1 MDAYCLYRM
10 SYYGFKLIPVNPSY
24 IGKINL
30 MMDSLIRKIINISI
44 FRDKIMESDICTR
57 NRYYFRFVLWQIKF
71 LSAFYMYYQSA
82 EIFYQIKRDICMTC
96 LLISIYKKSFEVLC
110 FPCISTFAITKQ
122 PVVVVVNNENLL
134 DVNHEIVFLGSAY
147 SLIFLIPIYTPL
159 YILLHFHQSH

>member
-1 MDAYCLYRM
+1 MNINGEFD
-10 SYYGFKLIPVNPSY
+10 IPVGDITTSNTF
-24 IGKINL
+24 
-30 MMDSLIRKIINISI
+30 DEIS
-44 FRDKIMESDICTR
+44 
-57 NRYYFRFVLWQIKF
+57 FVLPQAPTQSGHI
-71 LSAFYMYYQSA
+71 SVTAIGGTVESA